1 MVLPL
6 IVGIISGAIVG
17 VIAEQK
23 NRPFFPW
30 AVYGFLFFFIA
41 IIHLAAVGDRK
52 YEERELEAFGFI
64 KCAACGRMVTT
75 EGGECRYCKAPLQRR
90 AATASQKGDA
100 GPEGFSGEK
109 KFCRWCKEPFK
120 PEYGNKCPSCGGLQI
135 HFLKD
140 NPLLIVLIL
149 SLASAF
155 MALFSQIGEESLPIP
170 SQHEQTTEF

>member
-41 IIHLAAVGDRK
+41 IIHLAAIGDRK
-52 YEERELEAFGFI
+52 YEEKESEAFGFI
-64 KCAACGRMVTT
+64 KCPSCGGMVKG
-75 EGGECRYCKAPLQRR
+75 EAGECRYCKATFQSRP
-90 AATASQKGDA
+90 ATAPKTPGA
-100 GPEGFSGEK
+100 TAEFSGEK
-109 KFCRWCKEPFK
+109 KSCRWCKEPFK
-120 PEYGNKCPSCGGLQI
+120 PAYGNKCPACGGLQV

-140 NPLLIVLIL
+140 NPLLIILIL
-149 SLASAF
+149 CLMIAF
-155 MALFSQIGEESLPIP
+155 MAVFSQVGEESLSTP
-170 SQHEQTTEF
+170 SQSEEFSDF